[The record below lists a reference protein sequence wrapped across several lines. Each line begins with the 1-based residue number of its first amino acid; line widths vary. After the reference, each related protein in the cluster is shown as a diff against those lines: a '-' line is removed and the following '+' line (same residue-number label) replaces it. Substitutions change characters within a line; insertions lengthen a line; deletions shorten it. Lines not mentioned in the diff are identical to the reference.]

1 MPFQKVEYSFP
12 DEEKET
18 SIEIEDSG
26 EVEIDLSGKKTA
38 EEYADTP
45 VEPEIEVEEPKAELE
60 IEIVDDTPE
69 DDRNRTPRKPP
80 ADVTEEELEGYSKKV
95 RKRIHHFSQSY
106 HDERRAKETA
116 VRERQ
121 ELEALTQRLLEENKT
136 LKGDVGTTREALLEQ
151 AKRVVDSEL
160 NGAKIAYK
168 DAYESGDADRL
179 IEAQEHLTSAK
190 LKADRLDNFK
200 LPSLQEEETEVQ
212 EPQPAPQQERDP
224 KAEAWVA
231 KNPWFHSDDEMTAY
245 AMGLHQKL
253 VKSGVDPRSDEYY
266 ERIDA
271 RMRKVF
277 PEEFDEDVEQ
287 QEELQETQETRTQSA
302 NVVAPATRS
311 TAPNKVRLT
320 KTQVALANRLGVP
333 LEEYARQAALEMRNN
348 NG

>member
-12 DEEKET
+12 DEEQDT
-18 SIEIEDSG
+18 SIEVEDSG
-26 EVEIDLSGKKTA
+26 EVEIDLSGNKTA
-38 EEYADTP
+38 DEYANTP
-45 VEPEIEVEEPKAELE
+45 AEPEVEAKSEPDELDIEV
-60 IEIVDDTPE
+60 VDDTPKA
-69 DDRNRTPRKPP
+69 DRNRKPSEP
-80 ADVTEEELEGYSKKV
+80 PTDVTDEELEGYSEKV
-95 RKRIHHFSQSY
+95 RNRIKHFSKGY
-106 HDERRAKETA
+106 HDERRAKEA
-116 VRERQ
+116 AQRERQ
-121 ELEALTQRLLEENKT
+121 ELEALAQRLVEENKT

-179 IEAQEHLTSAK
+179 LEAQEHLTTAK

-212 EPQPAPQQERDP
+212 NPQPTPQRVRDP
-224 KAEAWVA
+224 KAEAWVEE
-231 KNPWFHSDDEMTAY
+231 NSSWFHVDDEMTAY

-253 VKSGVDPRSDEYY
+253 VKSGVDPRTDEYY
-266 ERIDA
+266 ETIDS

-277 PEEFDEDVEQ
+277 PEEFDDVVEQ
-287 QEELQETQETRTQSA
+287 PEPQESRKQSA

-311 TAPNKVRLT
+311 TAPNKVKLT

-333 LEEYARQAALEMRNN
+333 LEEYARQVALEMRN
-348 NG
+348 G

>member
-12 DEEKET
+12 DEEKED
-18 SIEIEDSG
+18 SIVIEDSG

-38 EEYADTP
+38 EEYANTP

-60 IEIVDDTPE
+60 IEVVDDTPE
-69 DDRNRTPRKPP
+69 ADRDRRPSKPP
-80 ADVTEEELEGYSKKV
+80 TDVTDEELEGYSDKV
-95 RKRIHHFSQSY
+95 RKRIQHISKGY

-116 VRERQ
+116 LRERQ
-121 ELEALTQRLLEENKT
+121 ELESLAQRLVEENKT
-136 LKGDVGTTREALLEQ
+136 LKGDVGTTREALLDQ

-168 DAYESGDADRL
+168 DAYESGDADKL
-179 IEAQEHLTSAK
+179 LEAQEHLTTAK
-190 LKADRLDNFK
+190 LKADKLDNFK
-200 LPSLQEEETEVQ
+200 LPSLQEEDTEVQ
-212 EPQPAPQQERDP
+212 DPQPTPQQVRDP
-224 KAEAWVA
+224 KAEAWVE
-231 KNPWFHSDDEMTAY
+231 KNSSWFHVDDEMTAY

-253 VKSGVDPRSDEYY
+253 VKGGVDPRTDEYY
-266 ERIDA
+266 ETIDA

-277 PEEFDEDVEQ
+277 PEEFDDVVEQ
-287 QEELQETQETRTQSA
+287 QEPQETRKQSA

-311 TAPNKVRLT
+311 TAPNKVTLT

>member
-12 DEEKET
+12 DEEKED
-18 SIEIEDSG
+18 SIVIEDSG

-38 EEYADTP
+38 EEYANTS
-45 VEPEIEVEEPKAELE
+45 VEPEVEVEEPKAEVE
-60 IEIVDDTPE
+60 IEVIDDTPKA
-69 DDRNRTPRKPP
+69 DRDYKPSEPP
-80 ADVTEEELEGYSKKV
+80 ADVTDEELEGYSKKV
-95 RKRIHHFSQSY
+95 RNRIKHISKGY
-106 HDERRAKETA
+106 HDQRRAKEA
-116 VRERQ
+116 ALRERE
-121 ELEALTQRLLEENKT
+121 ELEALAQRLVEENKT
-136 LKGDVGTTREALLEQ
+136 LKGDVGTTREALLDQ

-179 IEAQEHLTSAK
+179 LEAQEHLTTAK
-190 LKADRLDNFK
+190 LKADKLDNFK
-200 LPSLQEEETEVQ
+200 LPSLQEDNTEVQ
-212 EPQPAPQQERDP
+212 DPQPAPQQVRDP
-224 KAEAWVA
+224 KAEAWVEE
-231 KNPWFHSDDEMTAY
+231 NSSWFHVDDEMTAY

-266 ERIDA
+266 ETIDT

-277 PEEFDEDVEQ
+277 PEEFDDVVEQ
-287 QEELQETQETRTQSA
+287 QEPQETRKQSA

-311 TAPNKVRLT
+311 TAPNKVTLT

>member
-12 DEEKET
+12 DEQEET
-18 SIEIEDSG
+18 LIDVEDSG

-38 EEYADTP
+38 EDYAETP
-45 VEPEIEVEEPKAELE
+45 VKPEVEAEEPKAELE
-60 IEIVDDTPE
+60 IDVVDDTPE
-69 DDRNRTPRKPP
+69 ADRNRKPSEP
-80 ADVTEEELEGYSKKV
+80 PPDVTDEELEGYSEKV
-95 RKRIHHFSQSY
+95 RKRIQHFSKGY

-116 VRERQ
+116 LRERE
-121 ELEALTQRLLEENKT
+121 ELEALTQRLMQENKT
-136 LKGDVGTTREALLEQ
+136 LKGDMGTTREALLDQ

-179 IEAQEHLTSAK
+179 IEAQEHLTAAK

-212 EPQPAPQQERDP
+212 EPQPAPQRTRDP
-224 KAEAWVA
+224 KFDEWRS
-231 KNPWFHSDDEMTAY
+231 KNSWFHTDDEMTAY

-277 PEEFDEDVEQ
+277 PEEFDDVVEQ
-287 QEELQETQETRTQSA
+287 QEPQETRKQSA

-311 TAPNKVRLT
+311 TAPNKVTLT

>member
-12 DEEKET
+12 DEEKED
-18 SIEIEDSG
+18 SIVIEDSG

-38 EEYADTP
+38 EEYANTP
-45 VEPEIEVEEPKAELE
+45 TEPEVEVEEPKAELE
-60 IEIVDDTPE
+60 IEVVDDTPE
-69 DDRNRTPRKPP
+69 ADRDYTPSNPP
-80 ADVTEEELEGYSKKV
+80 TDVTDEELEGYSKKV
-95 RKRIHHFSQSY
+95 RNRIKHISKGY

-116 VRERQ
+116 LRERQ
-121 ELEALTQRLLEENKT
+121 ELESLAQRLVEENKT
-136 LKGDVGTTREALLEQ
+136 LKGDVGTTREALLDQ

-160 NGAKIAYK
+160 TGAKIAYK

-179 IEAQEHLTSAK
+179 IEAQEHLTTAK
-190 LKADRLDNFK
+190 LKADKLDNFK
-200 LPSLQEEETEVQ
+200 LPSLQEEDTGVQ
-212 EPQPAPQQERDP
+212 DPQPTPQRVRDP
-224 KAEAWVA
+224 KAEAWVE
-231 KNPWFHSDDEMTAY
+231 KNSSWFHVDDEMTAY

-253 VKSGVDPRSDEYY
+253 VKGGVDPRTDEYY
-266 ERIDA
+266 ETIDA

-277 PEEFDEDVEQ
+277 PEEFDDVVEQ
-287 QEELQETQETRTQSA
+287 LEPQETRKQSA

-311 TAPNKVRLT
+311 TAPNKVTLT

>member
-12 DEEKET
+12 DEEQDT
-18 SIEIEDSG
+18 SIEVEDSG
-26 EVEIDLSGKKTA
+26 EVEIDLSGNKTA
-38 EEYADTP
+38 DEYADTP
-45 VEPEIEVEEPKAELE
+45 VEPEVEAKSEPDELDIEV
-60 IEIVDDTPE
+60 VDDTPKA
-69 DDRNRTPRKPP
+69 DRNRKPSEP
-80 ADVTEEELEGYSKKV
+80 PTDVTDEELEGYSEKV
-95 RKRIHHFSQSY
+95 RNRIKHFSKGY
-106 HDERRAKETA
+106 HDERRAKEA
-116 VRERQ
+116 AQRERQ
-121 ELEALTQRLLEENKT
+121 ELEALAQRLVEENKT

-179 IEAQEHLTSAK
+179 LEAQEHLTTAK

-212 EPQPAPQQERDP
+212 NPQPTPQRVRDP
-224 KAEAWVA
+224 KAEAWVEE
-231 KNPWFHSDDEMTAY
+231 NSSWFHVDDEMTAY

-253 VKSGVDPRSDEYY
+253 VKSGVDPRTDEYY
-266 ERIDA
+266 ETIDS

-277 PEEFDEDVEQ
+277 PEEFDDVVEQ
-287 QEELQETQETRTQSA
+287 PEPQESRKQSA

-311 TAPNKVRLT
+311 TAPNKVKLT

-333 LEEYARQAALEMRNN
+333 LEEYARQVALEMRN
-348 NG
+348 G

>member
-12 DEEKET
+12 DEEKED
-18 SIEIEDSG
+18 SIVIEDSG

-45 VEPEIEVEEPKAELE
+45 VEPEVEVEEPKAELE
-60 IEIVDDTPE
+60 IEVVDDTPE
-69 DDRNRTPRKPP
+69 ADRDRKPSKP
-80 ADVTEEELEGYSKKV
+80 PSDVTDEELEGYSEKV
-95 RKRIHHFSQSY
+95 RNRIKHISKGY
-106 HDERRAKETA
+106 HDERRAKESA
-116 VRERQ
+116 LRERQ

-136 LKGDVGTTREALLEQ
+136 LKGDVGTTREALLDQ

-179 IEAQEHLTSAK
+179 LEAQEHLTAAK
-190 LKADRLDNFK
+190 LKADKLDNFR
-200 LPSLQEEETEVQ
+200 LPSLQEEDTEVQ
-212 EPQPAPQQERDP
+212 EPQPAPERVRDP
-224 KAEAWVA
+224 KAEAWVE
-231 KNPWFHSDDEMTAY
+231 KNSSWFHVDDEMTAY

-253 VKSGVDPRSDEYY
+253 VRGGVDPRTDEYY
-266 ERIDA
+266 ETIDA

-277 PEEFDEDVEQ
+277 PEEFDDVVEQ
-287 QEELQETQETRTQSA
+287 QEPQETRKQSA

-311 TAPNKVRLT
+311 TAPNKVTLT